1 MEQDVE
7 TVEYDNDTT
16 SSEDENSDNDEDVKE
31 TKPKLDEEC
40 NKLTNG
46 SNFEE
51 NNSEVTA
58 FVAIE
63 KNNDGI
69 HGMQTSISDDLPP
82 EMIEFED
89 IQHQDV
95 EHGNQN
101 IRDSN
106 VTDEETENEKVE
118 EVIGEVLS
126 EAEEENEKNTDNKC
140 KAAAESKFYE
150 EYYDND
156 VEESD
161 KALSNLDSNG
171 NLNCDENL
179 DNNGSDVLCEMM
191 IDKNNKMMNNLIQN
205 YDSLQKNKTAS
216 ESDFVSGPKIIDD
229 AFMERSNDEN
239 TQELNNHD
247 FELPTSNEIP
257 YEHKSALEQKWTL
270 LDDEIMGENILDFC
284 NDITENNCTNNTFEN
299 KGPNFFIPRIMIE
312 EIMEST
318 EMTQQIFLQSKECL
332 TDKNYSINSVEFGFN
347 NEPVDNEK
355 LNEGQDVYRT
365 QFNTVE
371 KESKVDENVENREE
385 PSVNVVQVPKMKIV
399 VECVETKAHEMEL
412 DNKNDTSVGEST
424 SKLTEDDRGEA
435 LEEKTAVI
443 EENTAVNKRDNM
455 QLEDFLFNP
464 NNDDEDVHIL
474 RNERKQNNFVER
486 NVLELRRYIEE
497 MEQSHI
503 QIKNKCNLNI
513 DELKDT
519 LQSNLNDAIVKVKNL
534 KNLAISEC
542 SIIPNRTLDI
552 LSEESTSKS
561 FIISKGYDELIKA
574 HTEDS
579 EDDESEDGDEGK
591 EKEKYSKGDYF
602 ENNMNDEIYLENDEP
617 LEPVS
622 IGATLE
628 LQIADTDKN

>member
-106 VTDEETENEKVE
+106 VTDEETANEKVE
-118 EVIGEVLS
+118 EVIEVLS

-140 KAAAESKFYE
+140 KAAAESIFYE

-205 YDSLQKNKTAS
+205 DDSLQKNKTAS

-602 ENNMNDEIYLENDEP
+602 ENNMNDEIDLENDEP

>member
-191 IDKNNKMMNNLIQN
+191 IYKNNKMMNNLIQN
-205 YDSLQKNKTAS
+205 DDSLQKTAS

-332 TDKNYSINSVEFGFN
+332 TDKNYSINSVEFCFN

-574 HTEDS
+574 HIEDS

-602 ENNMNDEIYLENDEP
+602 ENNMNDEIDLENDEP

>member
-106 VTDEETENEKVE
+106 VTDEETANEKVE

-150 EYYDND
+150 EYYYND

-205 YDSLQKNKTAS
+205 DDSLQKNKTAS

-257 YEHKSALEQKWTL
+257 YEHESALEQKWTL

-443 EENTAVNKRDNM
+443 EENTAVNKKDNM

-602 ENNMNDEIYLENDEP
+602 ENNMNDEIDLENDEP

>member
-106 VTDEETENEKVE
+106 VTDEETANEKVE
-118 EVIGEVLS
+118 EVIEVLS
-126 EAEEENEKNTDNKC
+126 EAEEENKKNTDNKC

-161 KALSNLDSNG
+161 KASSNLDSNG

-179 DNNGSDVLCEMM
+179 DNNGSDMLCEMM
-191 IDKNNKMMNNLIQN
+191 IYKNNKMMNNLIQN
-205 YDSLQKNKTAS
+205 DDSLQKNKTAS

-332 TDKNYSINSVEFGFN
+332 TDKNYSINSVEFCFN

-602 ENNMNDEIYLENDEP
+602 ENNMNDEIDLENDEP

>member
-106 VTDEETENEKVE
+106 VTDEETANEKVE

-205 YDSLQKNKTAS
+205 DDSLQKNKTAS

-257 YEHKSALEQKWTL
+257 YEHESALEQKWTL

-602 ENNMNDEIYLENDEP
+602 ENNMNDEIDLENDEP

>member
-31 TKPKLDEEC
+31 TKTKLDEEC

-106 VTDEETENEKVE
+106 VTDEETANEKVE

-179 DNNGSDVLCEMM
+179 FNNGSDVLCEMM

-205 YDSLQKNKTAS
+205 DDSLQKNKTAS

-464 NNDDEDVHIL
+464 NNDDEDVHIW

-602 ENNMNDEIYLENDEP
+602 ENNMNDEIDLENDEP

>member
-40 NKLTNG
+40 NKLTDG
-46 SNFEE
+46 SNFKE

-106 VTDEETENEKVE
+106 GTDEETANEKVE

-205 YDSLQKNKTAS
+205 DDSLQKNKTAS

-412 DNKNDTSVGEST
+412 DNKNDTLVGEST

-602 ENNMNDEIYLENDEP
+602 ENNMNDEIDLENDEP

>member
-106 VTDEETENEKVE
+106 VTDEETANEKVE

-171 NLNCDENL
+171 NLNCGENL

-205 YDSLQKNKTAS
+205 DDSLQKNKTPS

-257 YEHKSALEQKWTL
+257 YEHESALEQKWTL

-542 SIIPNRTLDI
+542 SVIPNRTLDI

-602 ENNMNDEIYLENDEP
+602 ENKMNDEIDLENDEP